1 MNTRSASIPHMPARN
16 PYLTDS
22 VYPISHFNPAA
33 TDSVAHAGPT
43 KGRLLT
49 AKDITVIPNL
59 FVSGPT
65 VKKEG
70 DATIVI
76 APRSD
81 GLPKIDATRDA
92 FELVSFL
99 PYPGLEALS
108 ANASPAALDAALAE
122 ADAAAR
128 AKDEAN
134 YAFSRQVSSRIRTVR
149 WMCISDRSRLM
160 ESNRTGCQPT
170 RMDDSRRSS
179 ASMDRR
185 SRCSTRRGFSRTSN
199 NSN

>member
-65 VKKEG
+65 VKREG

-81 GLPKIDATRDA
+81 GLPR
-92 FELVSFL
+92 
-99 PYPGLEALS
+99 
-108 ANASPAALDAALAE
+108 
-122 ADAAAR
+122 
-128 AKDEAN
+128 
-134 YAFSRQVSSRIRTVR
+134 
-149 WMCISDRSRLM
+149 
-160 ESNRTGCQPT
+160 
-170 RMDDSRRSS
+170 
-179 ASMDRR
+179 
-185 SRCSTRRGFSRTSN
+185 STRRGMPSSSCRSCRIRAWKPCRRTPHRRRSMLPWLRPTRPRVRRTRRTMP
-199 NSN
+199 SAARSPAESGRFGGCVFRIEAA